1 MVAVTGAAG
10 FIGGHVVQELLDRGH
25 RVRACVRNVDDDTR
39 VGFLKAMNPYASG
52 RLTLHAADLDQP
64 GCFDDI
70 FRGCDGVAH
79 VSHVS
84 TYDDPDYVRRTCD
97 HIVAS
102 IESSGSVR
110 RVVVTSSLAA
120 IIGEADITELVRRPI
135 VDEDREPDESNPKRT
150 PERGL
155 GYSMGKVIAQH
166 AFADAAAASGRWDAI
181 TVCPADNVGPILSAH
196 HKDGGPWQH
205 LIERMVE
212 GRCEIFQGTGPYR
225 PWMTVDVRDDAAC
238 HIGLLESDKVA
249 NGERYLAMSTE
260 TRDYEDICTSIDRLL
275 PELRH
280 DPGRSSTRRPTDGRR
295 GEAEFRSIWAGLTAA
310 QRPHPRRRADHV
322 PSARRLD
329 PRLRRVTARRRRR
342 DPEPPPRLN
351 GLGREPATGPPW
363 RSPRLALPRQ
373 LGGSPGGRSSP
384 LWVRRPTG
392 PSRLPSPDGLRP
404 ALTALVGASNWCE
417 VDALCTATRP
427 VRRIGC

>member
-1 MVAVTGAAG
+1 MAPVGKGSVVAVTGAAG
-10 FIGGHVVQELLDRGH
+10 FVGGHVVREALERGH
-25 RVRACVRNVDDDTR
+25 HVRACVRNVDDDAR
-39 VGFLKAMNPYASG
+39 VGFLEAMNPYASG
-52 RLTLHAADLDQP
+52 RLTLHAADLDEL
-64 GCFDDI
+64 GCFDEI
-70 FRGCDGVAH
+70 FRGCDAVAH

-97 HIVAS
+97 HIISS
-102 IESSGSVR
+102 IERSESIR

-120 IIGEADITELVRRPI
+120 IISEADITELARRPI

-150 PERGL
+150 PERGQ

-181 TVCPADNVGPILSAH
+181 TVCPSDNVGPILSPH

-238 HIGLLESDKVA
+238 HVGLLESDKVA

-260 TRDYEDICTSIDRLL
+260 MRSYEDICASIDRVL

-280 DPGRSSTRRPTDGRR
+280 DPGPIVDPSPDRWKERQD
-295 GEAEFRSIWAGLTAA
+295 EFRSIWGGL
-310 QRPHPRRRADHV
+310 
-322 PSARRLD
+322 
-329 PRLRRVTARRRRR
+329 RLRNDRIRAAVPITFRPLDDSIR
-342 DPEPPPRLN
+342 DCVESL
-351 GLGREPATGPPW
+351 
-363 RSPRLALPRQ
+363 LAVAHVVPNRHA
-373 LGGSPGGRSSP
+373 
-384 LWVRRPTG
+384 
-392 PSRLPSPDGLRP
+392 D
-404 ALTALVGASNWCE
+404 
-417 VDALCTATRP
+417 
-427 VRRIGC
+427 